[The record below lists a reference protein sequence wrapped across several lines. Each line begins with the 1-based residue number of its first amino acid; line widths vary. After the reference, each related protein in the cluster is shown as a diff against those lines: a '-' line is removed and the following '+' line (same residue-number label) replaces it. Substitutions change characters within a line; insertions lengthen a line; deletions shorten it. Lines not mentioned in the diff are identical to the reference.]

1 MTAMAE
7 DAAATPAPAAD
18 ATPDLAL
25 APLDERLHV
34 DLDGYEGP
42 IDVLLTLARDQKVDL
57 KNISIAALADQYLAF
72 IAQAGR
78 IRLEVAAD
86 YLVMAAWLAYLKS
99 RLLLPVPPEAGDEP
113 NPAEMA
119 AALAFQL
126 QRLQAMQEAGQ
137 RMMNRPLL
145 GRDVFARGA
154 PEGLQTVT
162 RPVYQLSLYELLKAY
177 GEQKSRQ
184 QPSLLR
190 IEATELYSM
199 EAALERLE
207 TMLGRMPEWTV
218 LTSFLPQ
225 GIAGGL
231 LGRSAMAAMLT
242 AGLEMVRTG
251 KLQLRQE
258 QNFGPIY
265 VRKAPEST
273 VTELPVDRTPR

>member
-1 MTAMAE
+1 MVEETTAS
-7 DAAATPAPAAD
+7 PAPADSA
-18 ATPDLAL
+18 PDLHPAV
-25 APLDERLHV
+25 PDERLLV

-72 IAQAGR
+72 VAQAGR

-99 RLLLPVPPEAGDEP
+99 RLLLPVPPETGDEP

-145 GRDVFARGA
+145 GRDVFPRGE
-154 PEGLQTVT
+154 PEGLHTVT
-162 RPVYQLSLYELLKAY
+162 RAVYQLSLYELLKAY
-177 GEQKSRQ
+177 GEQRSRQ
-184 QPSLLR
+184 QPSTLR

-199 EAALERLE
+199 DVALERLE
-207 TMLGRMPEWTV
+207 SMLGRMPEWTV
-218 LTSFLPQ
+218 LTSFLPP

-242 AGLEMVRTG
+242 AGLEMVRSG

-258 QNFGPIY
+258 KNFGPIY

>member
-1 MTAMAE
+1 MTDVNE
-7 DAAATPAPAAD
+7 AAAPAPADGD
-18 ATPDLAL
+18 AAPLA

-57 KNISIAALADQYLAF
+57 KNISISALADQYLAF
-72 IAQAGR
+72 IAQAR
-78 IRLEVAAD
+78 KVRLEIAAD

-99 RLLLPVPPEAGDEP
+99 RLLLPVPPETGDEP

-137 RMMNRPLL
+137 RLINRPML
-145 GRDVFARGA
+145 GRDVFGRGE
-154 PEGLQTVT
+154 PEGLHTVM
-162 RPVYQLSLYELLKAY
+162 RPVYQLTLYELLRAY
-177 GEQKSRQ
+177 GEQKARQ
-184 QPSLLR
+184 QPATLR

-199 EAALERLE
+199 ETALERLE
-207 TMLGRMPEWTV
+207 SMLGRLPEWTT
-218 LTSFLPQ
+218 LSSFMPT

-231 LGRSAMAAMLT
+231 LGRSAMAAMLS
-242 AGLEMVRTG
+242 ASLEMVRTG

-258 QNFGPIY
+258 ALFGPIY

-273 VTELPVDRTPR
+273 VTELPVDRTTR

>member
-1 MTAMAE
+1 MAE
-7 DAAATPAPAAD
+7 DAAANPATDSSPERTAV
-18 ATPDLAL
+18 
-25 APLDERLHV
+25 PLDERLHV

-145 GRDVFARGA
+145 GRDVFARGQ
-154 PEGLQTVT
+154 PEGLHTVT
-162 RPVYQLSLYELLKAY
+162 RAVYQLSLYELLKAY

-184 QPSLLR
+184 QPTTLR
-190 IEATELYSM
+190 IEAAELYSM
-199 EAALERLE
+199 DAALERLE

-218 LTSFLPQ
+218 LTSFLPH

-258 QNFGPIY
+258 QTFGPIY